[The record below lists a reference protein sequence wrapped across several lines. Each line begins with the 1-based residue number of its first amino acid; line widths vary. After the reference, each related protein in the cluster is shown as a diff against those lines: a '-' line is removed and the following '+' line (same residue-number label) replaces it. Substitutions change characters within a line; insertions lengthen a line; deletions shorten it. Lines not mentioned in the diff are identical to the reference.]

1 MKFLRTAPTRRLL
14 AAIAGLVVAIAAGG
28 AIAVAASSG
37 GPKPNA
43 QPLANALHQALS
55 GKSVTGIT
63 AHITFTNHLIS
74 SSNIQ
79 GSDPILTGANG
90 RLWLSPGHG
99 LRLELQSTSGNG
111 QDAEI
116 VLDHGSFSV
125 YDPMTNTVYKGKL
138 PADTSKQSTSTTKP
152 DAIPSVS
159 QIQTQLKQL
168 LTHLNLA
175 GPTPNNIAG
184 QEAYTVKISPK
195 HDGGLLGQIQL
206 GWDAL
211 HGIPL
216 DVALYAKHSTTP
228 VLELSATDISYGPVS
243 TSDLQ
248 TAPPTGAKVVTVSTP
263 PSSAAQS
270 HGKKGAKSQPEITG
284 PAAVAKHVKFG
295 LKAPNK
301 LDGLPRQSVQLLDWG
316 GSPAA
321 LVTYGQNLGG
331 IAVIEQTASSTQST
345 SAKSPSSGS
354 GSGSGDHGLSLP
366 TVSIHG
372 ATGTEL
378 PTAIGTVLRFTR
390 GGVTYTVLGSVPPAA
405 AELAAKAL

>member
-1 MKFLRTAPTRRLL
+1 MKFLRTASTRRLL
-14 AAIAGLVVAIAAGG
+14 AALAGLIVAIAAGTTL
-28 AIAVAASSG
+28 AVAANSG
-37 GPKPNA
+37 GPKPSA
-43 QPLANALHQALS
+43 KSLAAALHQAAS
-55 GKSVTGIT
+55 AQSVTGIT
-63 AHITFTNHLIS
+63 ADISFTNHLIS

-79 GSDPILTGANG
+79 GSDPILTGAGG
-90 RLWLSPGHG
+90 RLWLSPGNG

-125 YDPMTNTVYKGKL
+125 YDPMTNTVYKGTL
-138 PADTSKQSTSTTKP
+138 PADTGNNTTKT

-159 QIQTQLKQL
+159 QIQTQLKDL
-168 LTHLNLA
+168 LTHLNVA

-184 QEAYTVKISPK
+184 QQAYTVQVSPK
-195 HDGGLLGQIQL
+195 HDGGLLGDIQL
-206 GWDAL
+206 GWDAI

-216 DVALYAKHSTTP
+216 DVALYAKNSATP
-228 VLELSATDISYGPVS
+228 VLELSATNITYGPVS

-248 TAPPTGAKVVTVSTP
+248 TAPPPGAKVVTVSTP
-263 PSSAAQS
+263 QSSAAQ
-270 HGKKGAKSQPEITG
+270 GTAKKGKAAKSQEITG
-284 PAAVAKHVKFG
+284 AAAVAKHVKFG

-331 IAVIEQTASSTQST
+331 IAVIEQTASSTKST
-345 SAKSPSSGS
+345 SAKSLS
-354 GSGSGDHGLSLP
+354 SGSGDHGLSLP

-372 ATGTEL
+372 ASGTEL
-378 PTAIGTVLRFTR
+378 ATAIGTVLHFTR
-390 GGVTYTVLGSVPPAA
+390 KGVTYTVLGSVPPAA

>member
-1 MKFLRTAPTRRLL
+1 
-14 AAIAGLVVAIAAGG
+14 
-28 AIAVAASSG
+28 
-37 GPKPNA
+37 
-43 QPLANALHQALS
+43 
-55 GKSVTGIT
+55 VTGIT

-79 GSDPILTGANG
+79 GSDPILTGATG
-90 RLWLSPGHG
+90 RLFLSPGNG

-125 YDPMTNTVYKGKL
+125 YDPMTNTVYKGTL
-138 PADTSKQSTSTTKP
+138 PADTGNNTTKT

-159 QIQTQLKQL
+159 QIQTQLKDL
-168 LTHLNLA
+168 LTHLNVA

-184 QEAYTVKISPK
+184 QAAYTVQVSPK
-195 HDGGLLGQIQL
+195 HDGGLLGDIQL

-216 DVALYAKHSTTP
+216 DVALYAKNSATP
-228 VLELSATDISYGPVS
+228 VLELSATNITYGPVAS
-243 TSDLQ
+243 SDLSA
-248 TAPPTGAKVVTVSTP
+248 APPAGAKVVTVSTP
-263 PSSAAQS
+263 QSSAAQ
-270 HGKKGAKSQPEITG
+270 GTAKKGKAAKSQEITG
-284 PAAVAKHVKFG
+284 AAAVAKHVKFR

-331 IAVIEQTASSTQST
+331 IAVIEQTASSTKST
-345 SAKSPSSGS
+345 SAKSLS
-354 GSGSGDHGLSLP
+354 SGSGDHGLSLP

-372 ATGTEL
+372 ASGTEL
-378 PTAIGTVLRFTR
+378 ATAIGTVLHFTR
-390 GGVTYTVLGSVPPAA
+390 KGVTYTVLGSVPPAA

>member
-14 AAIAGLVVAIAAGG
+14 AAIAGLVVAIAAGS
-28 AIAVAASSG
+28 AIAVAANSG
-37 GPKPNA
+37 GPKPKA
-43 QPLANALHQALS
+43 QPLAGALHQALS
-55 GKSVTGIT
+55 AKSVAGIT

-79 GSDPILTGANG
+79 GSDPILTGADG
-90 RLWLSPGHG
+90 RLWLSPGNG
-99 LRLELQSTSGNG
+99 LRLELQSNSGNG

-125 YDPMTNTVYKGKL
+125 YDPMTNTVYKGTL
-138 PADTSKQSTSTTKP
+138 PADTSKQSTSTTTP

-159 QIQTQLKQL
+159 QIQTQLKDL
-168 LTHLNLA
+168 LTHLNVA
-175 GPTPNNIAG
+175 GPTPDNIAG
-184 QEAYTVKISPK
+184 QQAYTVQVSPK

-216 DVALYAKHSTTP
+216 DVALYAKHSMTP

-270 HGKKGAKSQPEITG
+270 NGKKGKGAKSPEITG

-331 IAVIEQTASSTQST
+331 VAVIEQTASSAQST
-345 SAKSPSSGS
+345 SAKSPSPGS
-354 GSGSGDHGLSLP
+354 SDRGLSLP

-390 GGVTYTVLGSVPPAA
+390 KGVTYTVLGSVPPAA